1 MKATLIAV
9 LTATLILSG
18 CERSQVNYEKSKPA
32 DRYVFDYTGN
42 EMLWWTLGG
51 LVLISLGS
59 RDLDPTDD
67 ELNW

>member
-1 MKATLIAV
+1 MRYAFIVV

-18 CERSQVNYEKSKPA
+18 CERSQVNYEKPKPA
-32 DRYVFDYTGN
+32 EKWVFDYTGN
-42 EMLWWTLGG
+42 EMAWWGIGG

-67 ELNW
+67 